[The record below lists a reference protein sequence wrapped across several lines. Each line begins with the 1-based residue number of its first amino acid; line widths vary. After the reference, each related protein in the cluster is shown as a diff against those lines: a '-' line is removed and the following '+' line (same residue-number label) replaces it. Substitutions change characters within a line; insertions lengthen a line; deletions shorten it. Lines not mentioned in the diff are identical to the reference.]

1 MSNPKTN
8 NLTLPA
14 FVCFLVSFVCFL
26 VLFTGLQRVST
37 IASPYKSTPLA
48 ENNGSSDASNYRPTA
63 QTNTALDQ
71 ATSDA
76 QDCFARHRGRDQ
88 SVCTGTLERMEEA
101 ARTRR

>member
-8 NLTLPA
+8 DVTLPA
-14 FVCFLVSFVCFL
+14 FVCLL
-26 VLFTGLQRVST
+26 VLFAGIQIIST
-37 IASPYKSTPLA
+37 ITSPYKSTPLA
-48 ENNGSSDASNYRPTA
+48 ENNGSSDTGNYRP
-63 QTNTALDQ
+63 TNTALDQ

-76 QDCFARHRGRDQ
+76 QDCFARHRGHDQ

>member
-8 NLTLPA
+8 DVTLPA
-14 FVCFLVSFVCFL
+14 FVCFLVSFVCLL
-26 VLFTGLQRVST
+26 VLSTGLQRVST
-37 IASPYKSTPLA
+37 IASPYKSTPSA
-48 ENNGSSDASNYRPTA
+48 EDNNSSDTGNYRP
-63 QTNTALDQ
+63 TNTALDQ